1 MTNRESGELQEQ
13 WRTLGDMA
21 QLLVSCAAG
30 GACGMLPAM
39 HHRRF
44 LLPLLLAAG
53 ILFAPFRGAA
63 QSVTASDEVDEAIE
77 RGLRYLASV
86 QRENGSFP
94 RRYGE
99 TGAISALAG
108 MAFLAKGYTPGCE
121 KYGENIN
128 RSIDYILSCVNP
140 TNGYFGVKL
149 PNQGMYVHAIC
160 TLFLTEVSGMVDPVR
175 QARIDEVVPNAVK
188 LILDA
193 QNIGKDSRDRGGWRY
208 TPTSRDSDM
217 SCSGWVL
224 MALRSARLNGGKVPG
239 DAIERAVAYVKRQY
253 NEAEGSFHYQGTS
266 GQYALTLTGAGILCL
281 ELCGRHEDP
290 DSLAAA
296 RYLMGIYKSA
306 GNEGMMQ
313 QEYKYYGMYYA
324 SQGLFQLGGEN
335 WKEFSTWMYDTFLP
349 LQGADGSWRGRGGED
364 SRAYATSMI
373 ILAFAVPYRQ
383 LPVYQRDETVD
394 E

>member
-1 MTNRESGELQEQ
+1 MRRP
-13 WRTLGDMA
+13 WA
-21 QLLVSCAAG
+21 QLLVACAAG

-160 TLFLTEVSGMVDPVR
+160 TLFLTEVSGMVDPAR
-175 QARIDEVVPNAVK
+175 QARIDAVVPNAVK

-193 QNIGKDSRDRGGWRY
+193 QNIGKDVRDRGGWRY

-281 ELCGRHEDP
+281 ELCGRHNDP
-290 DSLAAA
+290 AAIKAA
-296 RYLMGIYKSA
+296 RYLRSA
-306 GNEGMMQ
+306 FRRLPNEGNRC
-313 QEYKYYGMYYA
+313 YGMYYT
-324 SQGLFQLGGEN
+324 SQGLFQMGGED
-335 WKEFSTWMYDTFLP
+335 WLQFEDWMYRTWIPRQRD
-349 LQGADGSWRGRGGED
+349 DGSWTEEED
-364 SRAYATSMI
+364 SPPYNTAMLV
-373 ILAFAVPYRQ
+373 LAFSVPYRQ
-383 LPVYQRDETVD
+383 LPIYQRDETVD
-394 E
+394 ED